1 MRDRLSLVL
10 VLVLCGAPL
19 AGCATGSSGR
29 EASSRNGE
37 VFAVRFRTGAPPAKR
52 VLPAPVPVV
61 WAAVPQA
68 FADMGYPGGPSARP
82 DEMVYLTRPLTI
94 DGQLYNGERNSD
106 YLDCGQTPVG
116 TLAADTYEI
125 KFAIVARVSAL
136 DADSTLVEVLVDGTA
151 RDRGRF
157 TSPVNC
163 SGTGRLEAALLQRLE
178 KRTGVSVR

>member
-1 MRDRLSLVL
+1 MRHRLCVVL
-10 VLVLCGAPL
+10 PLVLCGPLL

-37 VFAVRFRTGAPPAKR
+37 TFAVRFRTGAPPAKG
-52 VLPAPVPVV
+52 VLPVPVPVV

-82 DEMVYLTRPLTI
+82 DERVYLTRPLTVQ
-94 DGQLYNGERNSD
+94 GQLYNGELNSL

-116 TLAADTYEI
+116 APAADTYEI
-125 KFAIVARVSAL
+125 KFAILARVSAL

-157 TSPVNC
+157 TTPVNC

-178 KRTGVSVR
+178 KRTGVTVR